1 MNKYVERL
9 YNGIWKENPI
19 FVQMLGLCPTL
30 AVTTSAINGVGMG
43 LSTTAVLVAANILI
57 AMLRKIIPD
66 GVRLPAEIVVVASFV
81 TIVDMLMEGF
91 VPDLYASLGL
101 YIPLIVVNCIILG
114 RAEAYAMKN
123 GPVLSAFDGIGMGLG
138 FTVALALIG
147 SFRELLG
154 AGTIFGVQ
162 VMPAAFQ
169 PISIFILAP
178 GAFFVRKKRHWIK
191 TVSQEEKFEHYLSE
205 LSAAYGKQ
213 KNIEEAVAE
222 VEESHTVTLPTEH
235 SYVRI
240 YGAMCAVIR
249 EDGDMLSDGYSVF
262 QRNLQYL
269 KEEIRE
275 NLLLCKSKMHGFTGL
290 DVLSVLPVC
299 FLPVVRLWAVRV
311 SEGLSAYY
319 SGSYG
324 MLTTVLLFAAT
335 IGIYGLIL
343 WLFLPDEEQKDRYR
357 LEKWLLQFPW
367 MAYLLDVY
375 VSRHY
380 TKCLKKNEQIKQ
392 LQGFGN
398 VRAFLM
404 KKVCFF
410 AAALLGSVLFLMVYQ
425 NAERSQI
432 LTQIKIPSYQ
442 LMMMPERA
450 REQVKRQYQEL
461 AAQMATEGL
470 KMDQEAFQEHLEQ
483 SAVWEE
489 LKQELSLTD
498 NTQGT
503 EEIAEALF
511 LQVRAYY
518 EIRIVWYHILFI
530 AVVSILAF
538 QIPEI
543 FLVADQ
549 WKSREKRMSECL
561 RLQTV
566 VLLLIHYEKTTV
578 EEILSQMENF
588 AVLFQSQMA
597 EAVDHFSY
605 DRIRSL
611 QKLKQ
616 EIPDEPVQRICDALE
631 FCEELPV
638 EEAFLNLEDER
649 EYFLKK
655 NMEERKNYQGECIAL
670 AKMAAYLPMF
680 LLIIL
685 KLVVPFVAE
694 GLSELHAYSQSM
706 TGFF

>member
-1 MNKYVERL
+1 MWIFEGILYVIL
-9 YNGIWKENPI
+9 
-19 FVQMLGLCPTL
+19 L
-30 AVTTSAINGVGMG
+30 
-43 LSTTAVLVAANILI
+43 LV
-57 AMLRKIIPD
+57 
-66 GVRLPAEIVVVASFV
+66 
-81 TIVDMLMEGF
+81 
-91 VPDLYASLGL
+91 
-101 YIPLIVVNCIILG
+101 
-114 RAEAYAMKN
+114 
-123 GPVLSAFDGIGMGLG
+123 
-138 FTVALALIG
+138 
-147 SFRELLG
+147 
-154 AGTIFGVQ
+154 
-162 VMPAAFQ
+162 
-169 PISIFILAP
+169 FIRYD
-178 GAFFVRKKRHWIK
+178 RKKRLWIK

-299 FLPVVRLWAVRV
+299 FLPVVRLWAIRV

-319 SGSYG
+319 YGSYG

-335 IGIYGLIL
+335 IGIYGFIL
-343 WLFLPDEEQKDRYR
+343 WLFLPDEGQKDRYR

-375 VSRHY
+375 VRRHY
-380 TKCLKKNEQIKQ
+380 TKCLQKNEQIKQ

-410 AAALLGSVLFLMVYQ
+410 AAALLGSVLFLVVYQ
-425 NAERSQI
+425 NVERSQI
-432 LTQIKIPSYQ
+432 LAQVKIPAYQ
-442 LMMMPERA
+442 LMMLPERA
-450 REQVKRQYQEL
+450 QEQVKKQYQEL
-461 AAQMATEGL
+461 VAQVVPETF
-470 KMDQEAFQEHLEQ
+470 KMDQEAFKEHLEQ
-483 SAVWEE
+483 LAVWEE
-489 LKQELSLTD
+489 LKQELSLTE
-498 NTQGT
+498 NAQGM
-503 EEIAEALF
+503 EEIAAALF
-511 LQVRAYY
+511 LQVRAYH

-530 AVVSILAF
+530 VVVSILAF
-538 QIPEI
+538 QIPEL
-543 FLVADQ
+543 FLVADR

-694 GLSELHAYSQSM
+694 GLSELQAYSQSM

>member
-1 MNKYVERL
+1 MWIFEGILYVIL
-9 YNGIWKENPI
+9 
-19 FVQMLGLCPTL
+19 L
-30 AVTTSAINGVGMG
+30 
-43 LSTTAVLVAANILI
+43 LV
-57 AMLRKIIPD
+57 
-66 GVRLPAEIVVVASFV
+66 
-81 TIVDMLMEGF
+81 
-91 VPDLYASLGL
+91 
-101 YIPLIVVNCIILG
+101 
-114 RAEAYAMKN
+114 
-123 GPVLSAFDGIGMGLG
+123 
-138 FTVALALIG
+138 
-147 SFRELLG
+147 
-154 AGTIFGVQ
+154 
-162 VMPAAFQ
+162 
-169 PISIFILAP
+169 FIRYD
-178 GAFFVRKKRHWIK
+178 RKKRLWIK

-213 KNIEEAVAE
+213 KNIEEAVEE

-299 FLPVVRLWAVRV
+299 FLPVVRLWAIRV

-319 SGSYG
+319 YGSYG

-335 IGIYGLIL
+335 IGIYGFIL
-343 WLFLPDEEQKDRYR
+343 WLFLPDEGQKDRYR

-375 VSRHY
+375 VRRHY
-380 TKCLKKNEQIKQ
+380 TKCLQKNEQIKQ

-410 AAALLGSVLFLMVYQ
+410 AAAFLGSVLFLAVYQ
-425 NAERSQI
+425 NVERSQI
-432 LTQIKIPSYQ
+432 LAQVKIPAYQ
-442 LMMMPERA
+442 LMMLPERA

-461 AAQMATEGL
+461 AAQMVTEGL
-470 KMDQEAFQEHLEQ
+470 KMDQEAFKEHLEQ

-489 LKQELSLTD
+489 LKQELSLTE
-498 NTQGT
+498 NAQGM
-503 EEIAEALF
+503 EEIAAALF
-511 LQVRAYY
+511 LQVRAYH
-518 EIRIVWYHILFI
+518 EIRIAWYHILFI
-530 AVVSILAF
+530 VVVSILAF
-538 QIPEI
+538 QIPEL
-543 FLVADQ
+543 FLVAEQ

-655 NMEERKNYQGECIAL
+655 NMEERRNYQGECIAL

-694 GLSELHAYSQSM
+694 GLSELQAYSQSM

>member
-1 MNKYVERL
+1 MWIFEGILYVIL
-9 YNGIWKENPI
+9 
-19 FVQMLGLCPTL
+19 L
-30 AVTTSAINGVGMG
+30 
-43 LSTTAVLVAANILI
+43 LV
-57 AMLRKIIPD
+57 
-66 GVRLPAEIVVVASFV
+66 
-81 TIVDMLMEGF
+81 
-91 VPDLYASLGL
+91 
-101 YIPLIVVNCIILG
+101 
-114 RAEAYAMKN
+114 
-123 GPVLSAFDGIGMGLG
+123 
-138 FTVALALIG
+138 
-147 SFRELLG
+147 
-154 AGTIFGVQ
+154 
-162 VMPAAFQ
+162 
-169 PISIFILAP
+169 FIRYD
-178 GAFFVRKKRHWIK
+178 RKKRLWKK
-191 TVSQEEKFEHYLSE
+191 TVSQEEEFEHYLSE
-205 LSAAYGKQ
+205 LSVAYGKQ
-213 KNIEEAVAE
+213 KNIDEAVAE
-222 VEESHTVTLPTEH
+222 VEETHKIALPAEH
-235 SYVRI
+235 SYARI
-240 YGAMCAVIR
+240 YGAMCAIIR
-249 EDGDMLSDGYSVF
+249 EDGDILAEGYSVF
-262 QRNLQYL
+262 QRNLKYL

-299 FLPVVRLWAVRV
+299 FLPLVRLWAIRV
-311 SEGLSAYY
+311 SDGLSAYY
-319 SGSYG
+319 YGSYG

-335 IGIYGLIL
+335 IGIYGFIL
-343 WLFLPDEEQKDRYR
+343 WLFLPDEGQKDRYR

-375 VSRHY
+375 VRRHY
-380 TKCLKKNEQIKQ
+380 TKCLQKNEQIKQ

-410 AAALLGSVLFLMVYQ
+410 AAAFLGSVLFLAVYQ
-425 NAERSQI
+425 NVERSQI
-432 LTQIKIPSYQ
+432 LAQVKIPAYQ
-442 LMMMPERA
+442 LMMLPERA
-450 REQVKRQYQEL
+450 QEQAKRQYQEL
-461 AAQMATEGL
+461 VAEVVPETF
-470 KMDQEAFQEHLEQ
+470 KMDQEAFKEHLEQ
-483 SAVWEE
+483 LAVWEE
-489 LKQELSLTD
+489 LKQELSLTE
-498 NTQGT
+498 TVQGT
-503 EEIAEALF
+503 EEFVKALF
-511 LQVRAYY
+511 LQVRAYQG
-518 EIRIVWYHILFI
+518 IRIDWYHILFI
-530 AVVSILAF
+530 VVVSILAF
-538 QIPEI
+538 QILEL

-549 WKSREKRMSECL
+549 WKLREKRMSECL

-616 EIPDEPVQRICDALE
+616 EISDEPVQRICDALE

>member
-1 MNKYVERL
+1 MWIFEGILYVIL
-9 YNGIWKENPI
+9 
-19 FVQMLGLCPTL
+19 L
-30 AVTTSAINGVGMG
+30 
-43 LSTTAVLVAANILI
+43 LV
-57 AMLRKIIPD
+57 
-66 GVRLPAEIVVVASFV
+66 
-81 TIVDMLMEGF
+81 
-91 VPDLYASLGL
+91 
-101 YIPLIVVNCIILG
+101 
-114 RAEAYAMKN
+114 
-123 GPVLSAFDGIGMGLG
+123 
-138 FTVALALIG
+138 
-147 SFRELLG
+147 
-154 AGTIFGVQ
+154 
-162 VMPAAFQ
+162 
-169 PISIFILAP
+169 FIRYD
-178 GAFFVRKKRHWIK
+178 RKKRLWIK

-299 FLPVVRLWAVRV
+299 FLPVVRLWAIRV

-319 SGSYG
+319 YGSYG

-335 IGIYGLIL
+335 IGIYGFIL
-343 WLFLPDEEQKDRYR
+343 WLFLPDEGQKDRYR

-375 VSRHY
+375 VRRHY
-380 TKCLKKNEQIKQ
+380 TKCLQKNEQIKQ

-410 AAALLGSVLFLMVYQ
+410 AAALLGSVLFLVVYQ

-442 LMMMPERA
+442 LMMLPERA
-450 REQVKRQYQEL
+450 QEQAKRQYQEL
-461 AAQMATEGL
+461 VAQVVPETF
-470 KMDQEAFQEHLEQ
+470 KMDQEAFKEHLEQ
-483 SAVWEE
+483 LAVWEE
-489 LKQELSLTD
+489 LKQELSLTE
-498 NTQGT
+498 NAQGA
-503 EEIAEALF
+503 EEFVKALF
-511 LQVRAYY
+511 LQVRAYH
-518 EIRIVWYHILFI
+518 EIRIAWYHILFI
-530 AVVSILAF
+530 VVVSILAF
-538 QIPEI
+538 QIPEL
-543 FLVADQ
+543 FLVAEQ

-605 DRIRSL
+605 DRVRSL

-694 GLSELHAYSQSM
+694 GLSELQAYSQSM

>member
-1 MNKYVERL
+1 MWIFEGILYVIL
-9 YNGIWKENPI
+9 
-19 FVQMLGLCPTL
+19 L
-30 AVTTSAINGVGMG
+30 
-43 LSTTAVLVAANILI
+43 LV
-57 AMLRKIIPD
+57 
-66 GVRLPAEIVVVASFV
+66 
-81 TIVDMLMEGF
+81 
-91 VPDLYASLGL
+91 
-101 YIPLIVVNCIILG
+101 
-114 RAEAYAMKN
+114 
-123 GPVLSAFDGIGMGLG
+123 
-138 FTVALALIG
+138 
-147 SFRELLG
+147 
-154 AGTIFGVQ
+154 
-162 VMPAAFQ
+162 
-169 PISIFILAP
+169 FIRYD
-178 GAFFVRKKRHWIK
+178 RKKRLWIK

-205 LSAAYGKQ
+205 LSATYGKQ

-249 EDGDMLSDGYSVF
+249 ADGYSVF

-299 FLPVVRLWAVRV
+299 FLPVVRLWAIRV

-319 SGSYG
+319 YGSYG

-410 AAALLGSVLFLMVYQ
+410 AAALLGSVLFLTVYQ

-442 LMMMPERA
+442 LMMLPERA
-450 REQVKRQYQEL
+450 QEQVKKQYQEL
-461 AAQMATEGL
+461 VAQVVPETF
-470 KMDQEAFQEHLEQ
+470 KMDQEAFKEHLEQ
-483 SAVWEE
+483 LAVWEE
-489 LKQELSLTD
+489 LKQELSLTESV
-498 NTQGT
+498 QGA
-503 EEIAEALF
+503 EEFVKALF
-511 LQVRAYY
+511 LQVRAYQG
-518 EIRIVWYHILFI
+518 IRIAWYHILFI
-530 AVVSILAF
+530 VVVSILAF
-538 QIPEI
+538 QIPEL
-543 FLVADQ
+543 FLVAEQ
-549 WKSREKRMSECL
+549 WKSKEKRMSECL

>member
-1 MNKYVERL
+1 MWIFEGILYVIL
-9 YNGIWKENPI
+9 
-19 FVQMLGLCPTL
+19 L
-30 AVTTSAINGVGMG
+30 
-43 LSTTAVLVAANILI
+43 LV
-57 AMLRKIIPD
+57 
-66 GVRLPAEIVVVASFV
+66 
-81 TIVDMLMEGF
+81 
-91 VPDLYASLGL
+91 
-101 YIPLIVVNCIILG
+101 
-114 RAEAYAMKN
+114 
-123 GPVLSAFDGIGMGLG
+123 
-138 FTVALALIG
+138 
-147 SFRELLG
+147 
-154 AGTIFGVQ
+154 
-162 VMPAAFQ
+162 
-169 PISIFILAP
+169 FIRYD
-178 GAFFVRKKRHWIK
+178 RKKRLWIK

-205 LSAAYGKQ
+205 LSATYGKQ

-222 VEESHTVTLPTEH
+222 VEETHKIALPAEH
-235 SYVRI
+235 SYARI
-240 YGAMCAVIR
+240 YGAMCAIIR
-249 EDGDMLSDGYSVF
+249 EDGDILADGYSVF
-262 QRNLQYL
+262 QRNLKYL

-299 FLPVVRLWAVRV
+299 FLPLVRLWAIRV
-311 SEGLSAYY
+311 SDGLSAYY
-319 SGSYG
+319 YGSYG

-335 IGIYGLIL
+335 IGIYGFIL
-343 WLFLPDEEQKDRYR
+343 WLFLPDEGQKDRYR

-375 VSRHY
+375 VRRHY
-380 TKCLKKNEQIKQ
+380 TKCLQKNEQIKQ

-410 AAALLGSVLFLMVYQ
+410 AAAFLGSVLFLAVYQ
-425 NAERSQI
+425 NVERSQI
-432 LTQIKIPSYQ
+432 LAQVKIPAYQ
-442 LMMMPERA
+442 LMMLPERA
-450 REQVKRQYQEL
+450 QEQAKRQYQEL
-461 AAQMATEGL
+461 VAQVVPETF
-470 KMDQEAFQEHLEQ
+470 KMDQEAFKEHLEQ
-483 SAVWEE
+483 LAVWEE
-489 LKQELSLTD
+489 LKQELSLTE
-498 NTQGT
+498 TVQGT
-503 EEIAEALF
+503 EEFVKALF
-511 LQVRAYY
+511 LQVRAYQG
-518 EIRIVWYHILFI
+518 IRIAWYHILFI
-530 AVVSILAF
+530 VVVSILAF
-538 QIPEI
+538 QIPEL

-655 NMEERKNYQGECIAL
+655 NMEERRNYQGECIAL

-680 LLIIL
+680 LLMIL

-694 GLSELHAYSQSM
+694 GLSELQAYSQNM

>member
-1 MNKYVERL
+1 MWIFEGIL
-9 YNGIWKENPI
+9 YGI
-19 FVQMLGLCPTL
+19 LL
-30 AVTTSAINGVGMG
+30 
-43 LSTTAVLVAANILI
+43 LV
-57 AMLRKIIPD
+57 
-66 GVRLPAEIVVVASFV
+66 
-81 TIVDMLMEGF
+81 
-91 VPDLYASLGL
+91 
-101 YIPLIVVNCIILG
+101 
-114 RAEAYAMKN
+114 
-123 GPVLSAFDGIGMGLG
+123 
-138 FTVALALIG
+138 
-147 SFRELLG
+147 
-154 AGTIFGVQ
+154 
-162 VMPAAFQ
+162 
-169 PISIFILAP
+169 FIRYD
-178 GAFFVRKKRHWIK
+178 RKKRLWKK
-191 TVSQEEKFEHYLSE
+191 TVSQEEEFEHYLSE
-205 LSAAYGKQ
+205 LSVAYGKQ
-213 KNIEEAVAE
+213 KNIDEAVAE
-222 VEESHTVTLPTEH
+222 VEETHKIALPAEH
-235 SYVRI
+235 SYARI
-240 YGAMCAVIR
+240 YGAMCAIIR
-249 EDGDMLSDGYSVF
+249 EDGDKLAEGYSVF
-262 QRNLQYL
+262 QRNLKYL

-299 FLPVVRLWAVRV
+299 FLPIVRLWAIRV
-311 SEGLSAYY
+311 SDGLSAYY
-319 SGSYG
+319 YGSYG

-335 IGIYGLIL
+335 IGIYGFIL
-343 WLFLPDEEQKDRYR
+343 WLFLPDEGQKDRYR

-375 VSRHY
+375 VRRHY
-380 TKCLKKNEQIKQ
+380 TKCLQKNEQIKQ

-410 AAALLGSVLFLMVYQ
+410 AAAFLGSVLFLAVYQ
-425 NAERSQI
+425 NVERSQI
-432 LTQIKIPSYQ
+432 LAQVKIPAYQ
-442 LMMMPERA
+442 LMMLPERA
-450 REQVKRQYQEL
+450 QEQAKRQYQEL
-461 AAQMATEGL
+461 VAEVVPETF
-470 KMDQEAFQEHLEQ
+470 KMDQEALKQEQL
-483 SAVWEE
+483 AVWEE
-489 LKQELSLTD
+489 LKQELSLTE
-498 NTQGT
+498 TVQGT
-503 EEIAEALF
+503 EEFVKALF
-511 LQVRAYY
+511 LQVRAYQG
-518 EIRIVWYHILFI
+518 IRIDWYHILFI
-530 AVVSILAF
+530 VVVSILAF
-538 QIPEI
+538 QIPEL

-549 WKSREKRMSECL
+549 WKLREKRMSECL

-649 EYFLKK
+649 GYFLKK

>member
-1 MNKYVERL
+1 MWIFEGILYVIL
-9 YNGIWKENPI
+9 
-19 FVQMLGLCPTL
+19 L
-30 AVTTSAINGVGMG
+30 
-43 LSTTAVLVAANILI
+43 LV
-57 AMLRKIIPD
+57 
-66 GVRLPAEIVVVASFV
+66 
-81 TIVDMLMEGF
+81 
-91 VPDLYASLGL
+91 
-101 YIPLIVVNCIILG
+101 
-114 RAEAYAMKN
+114 
-123 GPVLSAFDGIGMGLG
+123 
-138 FTVALALIG
+138 
-147 SFRELLG
+147 
-154 AGTIFGVQ
+154 
-162 VMPAAFQ
+162 
-169 PISIFILAP
+169 FIRYD
-178 GAFFVRKKRHWIK
+178 RKKRHWIK

-611 QKLKQ
+611 KKLKQ